1 MNKKY
6 NVLYIRNENNKK
18 EHRTPIIPKDVSKL
32 LSVGYTVYIESSN
45 HRIYSDDDYH
55 ANGAI
60 ITKGKWYIPKF
71 QDALIIG
78 LKDVMELD
86 NLCNHHHMYFAHCY
100 KKQTGYR
107 EILNTFASSSSII
120 YDFEYFINN
129 NGKRIIS
136 FGFFAGVAGCL
147 LALLQYINK
156 KLFNK
161 NISNINYWNSTIE
174 VILYIFD
181 NLYLFNNINISIIGA
196 QGNCGLGVQ
205 SILQKLNLNY
215 NIIDKYTDATT
226 FDNVDILYNCILLD
240 NNYNEVWF
248 DANTSY
254 SKSIIIADISCDY
267 SKPNNPIQIYN
278 TNTTWENPVY
288 SYNKYVDIV
297 AINNLP
303 SLIPKESSNYFS
315 SKCVN
320 LLLEVDDQT
329 MSCWKNT
336 EKAFFSKIT
345 EF

>member
-1 MNKKY
+1 M
-6 NVLYIRNENNKK
+6 
-18 EHRTPIIPKDVSKL
+18 
-32 LSVGYTVYIESSN
+32 
-45 HRIYSDDDYH
+45 
-55 ANGAI
+55 
-60 ITKGKWYIPKF
+60 
-71 QDALIIG
+71 
-78 LKDVMELD
+78 
-86 NLCNHHHMYFAHCY
+86 
-100 KKQTGYR
+100 
-107 EILNTFASSSSII
+107 
-120 YDFEYFINN
+120 
-129 NGKRIIS
+129 
-136 FGFFAGVAGCL
+136 
-147 LALLQYINK
+147 
-156 KLFNK
+156 
-161 NISNINYWNSTIE
+161 
-174 VILYIFD
+174 
-181 NLYLFNNINISIIGA
+181 
-196 QGNCGLGVQ
+196 
-205 SILQKLNLNY
+205 
-215 NIIDKYTDATT
+215 
-226 FDNVDILYNCILLD
+226 LD

-303 SLIPKESSNYFS
+303 SLIPKESSNYFP